1 METLDKFVKW
11 PKMGEEGDRAN
22 DKVLYKF
29 CIKYEINVNFELAR
43 MSKPAGSSVT
53 ATSHTWQLKLK
64 LIKIK

>member
-29 CIKYEINVNFELAR
+29 CIKYEINVNF
-43 MSKPAGSSVT
+43 
-53 ATSHTWQLKLK
+53 
-64 LIKIK
+64 